1 MEATIKR
8 IHGEIFAAEKNF
20 NHCIS
25 TLKEYI
31 TKWSAIQKSFS
42 DFNSDLSQFNE
53 FPDLQSRLEL
63 AQLSA
68 CDSIIAEMSRE
79 LVLFDHMLT
88 NNRAAFSKAK
98 KLFESK
104 PLSEAWT
111 FPPEETFL
119 PDLILEASKLLD
131 TTFGKVESRK
141 LAIFK
146 LTNKEEDINVESL
159 ERLINSIS

>member
-1 MEATIKR
+1 METTFKR
-8 IHGEIFAAEKNF
+8 IQGEISAAEGNF

-31 TKWSAIQKSFS
+31 TKWSAIQKSFT
-42 DFNSDLSQFNE
+42 DFQSDLSQFNE

-79 LVLFDHMLT
+79 LVLFDSMLT
-88 NNRAAFSKAK
+88 NNRGAFSKAK

-104 PLSEAWT
+104 PLNEAWPY
-111 FPPEETFL
+111 PPDASFL
-119 PDLILEASKLLD
+119 PNLILETSKLLD
-131 TTFGKVESRK
+131 STFGKVEARK
-141 LAIFK
+141 LAIYR
-146 LTNKEEDINVESL
+146 LTNEGDGINIESI
-159 ERLINSIS
+159 EKFINSIS

>member
-1 MEATIKR
+1 MEASLNKIK
-8 IHGEIFAAEKNF
+8 GEILKAENDF

-25 TLKEYI
+25 TLKEYV

-42 DFNSDLSQFNE
+42 DFQSELTQFNN

-79 LVLFDHMLT
+79 LVLYDSLLT
-88 NNRAAFSKAK
+88 NNRGNFLKVK
-98 KLFESK
+98 KNFESK
-104 PLSEAWT
+104 QLDEAWS
-111 FPPEETFL
+111 FPPDTIFI
-119 PDLILEASKLLD
+119 PDLILEISQLLD
-131 TTFGKVESRK
+131 QTFGKVEARK

-146 LTNKEEDINVESL
+146 LSNEEDSINIESL
-159 ERLINSIS
+159 ERLINSVS